1 MLEKAAWIFRSKSWR
16 AWFWQ
21 CGDAPSAWSRL
32 ATPTRPLS
40 LPGALLMDR
49 LLALTLDGS
58 AALGGASG
66 NASPPS
72 CTASG
77 RAPLHPSSS
86 AAGLLPT
93 PGPTTIEQQ
102 RRTWG
107 QHLSRKPQWPGWPL
121 RGQRLGEAANRDLQH
136 LAPSSAA
143 RGPASDSDPVHHH
156 SILLDGVGAAGRLY
170 CPLAA
175 PARTPHGP
183 KGGPANK
190 P

>member
-72 CTASG
+72 CTASL

-121 RGQRLGEAANRDLQH
+121 RGQRLGEAAN
-136 LAPSSAA
+136 PGPPSAA
-143 RGPASDSDPVHHH
+143 RGPASDGVTAPCRRMLWWWTGSAQ
-156 SILLDGVGAAGRLY
+156 LDACIAL
-170 CPLAA
+170 CLAA